1 MILSLEILQKARF
14 STLRGT
20 GLFLHHMKLIGITTE
35 NTFAGEPDLIALLLD
50 CGLAQMHIR
59 KPGYLSEEIATLLH
73 QIPEK
78 YHSRLILHDHFEL
91 AVTFAVGG
99 LHLNRRNPL
108 PPASY
113 RGTTGRSCHSLE
125 EVRQA
130 HDVDYCFLSPIFDSL
145 SKKGYSAAFPTET
158 LRRAG
163 SEGIIDR
170 HVYALGGITPE
181 RLPQLQE
188 WGFGGAAMLGYLWE
202 ETSPEKIKRRM
213 QQLTAY
219 IHP

>member
-1 MILSLEILQKARF
+1 M
-14 STLRGT
+14 
-20 GLFLHHMKLIGITTE
+20 
-35 NTFAGEPDLIALLLD
+35 
-50 CGLAQMHIR
+50 
-59 KPGYLSEEIATLLH
+59 
-73 QIPEK
+73 
-78 YHSRLILHDHFEL
+78 
-91 AVTFAVGG
+91 
-99 LHLNRRNPL
+99 
-108 PPASY
+108 
-113 RGTTGRSCHSLE
+113 
-125 EVRQA
+125 RQA

-145 SKKGYSAAFPTET
+145 SKKGYSAAFPAET